1 MPDITPTT
9 ELEAV
14 NEMLASIGQAPVN
27 TLAVTGISDVNIAK
41 QRLASQTRKVLLH
54 GFAFNTD
61 DKYTLN
67 PDIDGLIAIPSN
79 ALGIEST
86 NPTIELVQRRHPGGV
101 MRLYNRTA
109 GAFEF
114 TTPVEVEVVWG
125 FTFEDLPE
133 AARSYIAI
141 SAGRRFQS
149 KFIGSQI
156 LDRFEEDDE
165 IRAWV
170 LLQREERRTRKTN
183 LFLGNASMASR
194 INNRSY

>member
-1 MPDITPTT
+1 M
-9 ELEAV
+9 
-14 NEMLASIGQAPVN
+14 
-27 TLAVTGISDVNIAK
+27 
-41 QRLASQTRKVLLH
+41 
-54 GFAFNTD
+54 
-61 DKYTLN
+61 
-67 PDIDGLIAIPSN
+67 
-79 ALGIEST
+79 
-86 NPTIELVQRRHPGGV
+86 
-101 MRLYNRTA
+101 
-109 GAFEF
+109 
-114 TTPVEVEVVWG
+114 WG

>member
-61 DKYTLN
+61 DSYTLT
-67 PDIDGLIAIPSN
+67 PDVDGLIAIPSN
-79 ALGIEST
+79 ALSIESKDIT
-86 NPTIELVQRRHPGGV
+86 ELVQRRHPDGV
-101 MRLYNRTA
+101 MRLYNRTE
-109 GAFEF
+109 GTFEF
-114 TTPVEVEVVWG
+114 SAAVDVEVIWG

-133 AARSYIAI
+133 AARSYIAL

-149 KFIGSQI
+149 KFVGSQI
-156 LDRFEEDDE
+156 LDRYEEEDE
-165 IRAWV
+165 LKAWV
-170 LLQREERRTRKTN
+170 LLQREERRTKKTN
-183 LFLGNASMASR
+183 LFRGNAGLASR